1 MFAATYTIGSSNL
14 VGMCRQLIEV
24 AIPRADRW
32 ERFLERKSISKE
44 LPTSSRG
51 LSHQFQPH
59 FLKSPLGFSAKLRP
73 SASPTTIIGQ
83 CQYLVTDIYHDGSRF
98 LFTLQWPDV
107 LQISVCFFGTNHFSR
122 DENIIKSVYLICSS
136 HCWHDKLN
144 SNANKSRKK
153 QMNAIKKKLFLKT
166 IIIPRYGIRIY
177 LQNNSF
183 SIIIYFEACLLDR
196 FWIMFFT

>member
-1 MFAATYTIGSSNL
+1 
-14 VGMCRQLIEV
+14 MCRQLIDV

-44 LPTSSRG
+44 LPTGSRG
-51 LSHQFQPH
+51 LFHQFQPH

-98 LFTLQWPDV
+98 LFTLQCQTFFRLV
-107 LQISVCFFGTNHFSR
+107 YFFGVNHFSR

-136 HCWHDKLN
+136 HCWRDRLN
-144 SNANKSRKK
+144 SNVLRTIRTERNKRM
-153 QMNAIKKKLFLKT
+153 Q
-166 IIIPRYGIRIY
+166 
-177 LQNNSF
+177 
-183 SIIIYFEACLLDR
+183 
-196 FWIMFFT
+196 